1 MPTILRGQVYI
12 ADLDPVRGHEQ
23 AGRRPVLV
31 LTSGQSNDRSKLAI
45 VLPIT
50 GSRPRVEFPYAVP
63 LQSIEMPIES
73 WILTRQIR
81 TISEDRMLNL
91 MGRISNE
98 EMRKVVTALL
108 GHLLPQGSEFA
119 IGNFPG
125 LT

>member
-1 MPTILRGQVYI
+1 M

-31 LTSGQSNDRSKLAI
+31 LTSGQSNGRSRLAI

-50 GSRPRVEFPYAVP
+50 GSRPEVESPYAVP
-63 LQSIEMPIES
+63 LQSIEMPTES

-81 TISEDRMLNL
+81 TISEERILGL

-98 EMRKVVTALL
+98 EMQKVVIALL
-108 GHLLPQGSEFA
+108 THLLPPLNSVA
-119 IGNFPG
+119 IGDYPG
-125 LT
+125 LV